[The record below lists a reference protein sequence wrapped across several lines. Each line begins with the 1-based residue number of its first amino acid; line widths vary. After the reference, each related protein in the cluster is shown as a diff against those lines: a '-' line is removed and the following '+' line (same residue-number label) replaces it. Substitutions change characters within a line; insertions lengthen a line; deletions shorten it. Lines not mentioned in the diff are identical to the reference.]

1 VTVPPIPEP
10 DAAGLVAG
18 IAEPTEHA
26 ERSMRLGE
34 ILIARGKIDAEDLER
49 ALELQRERGDK
60 IGKIFVDMGLIA
72 QRDMLA
78 ALSDQLGI
86 PLVSVDNPPPSAP
99 EIDSLS
105 HRFLRQCRAFPVELK
120 GSILTLAMA
129 DPLDFE
135 TVAAVRSFSGL
146 DIQTVLAPEQEILD
160 AIEKHYG
167 ETERQTFVEG
177 DDDANANLE
186 HLRDMASEAPVIR
199 LVNAMIADA
208 IEKRASDIHIEPFEK
223 EFRVRFRVD
232 GVLFNQ
238 EMPPRELKAAI
249 ISRLKLMAKLN
260 IAERR
265 LPQDGRIKIKIL
277 GREVDLRVSTL
288 PTLYGESVVM
298 RLLDRSAGDFYDLR
312 RLGFDDRMLSR
323 MEYFT
328 SLPHGMFLVTGPTG
342 SGKSTTLYS
351 ALKRINLPD
360 KKIIT
365 IEDPVEYQMD
375 GINQIHVNPQ
385 IGLTF
390 AAGLRHIVRQDPDVI
405 MVGEIR
411 DRETADIAIR
421 AALTGHLVFSTLH
434 TNDAPSAI
442 TRLIDMGVENYLVTS
457 SLVAV
462 LAQRLVRVICPHC
475 KESAGHTLSP
485 DGEMVETFRGAGCAE
500 CQGRGYSSRMGIF
513 EMMDLNDE
521 IRKLIMNNAD
531 ASVLTQVSRRNGMRN
546 LREDAWKKIQSGVT
560 TVAEVMRVTQEF

>member
-1 VTVPPIPEP
+1 
-10 DAAGLVAG
+10 
-18 IAEPTEHA
+18 
-26 ERSMRLGE
+26 MRLGE
-34 ILIARGKIDAEDLER
+34 ILIARRLLEPEDVER
-49 ALELQRERGDK
+49 ALELKKERGDK
-60 IGKIFVDMGLIA
+60 LGKILIDMGFIA
-72 QRDMLA
+72 AKDLLS
-78 ALSDQLGI
+78 ALSEQLEVPLAQVDQ
-86 PLVSVDNPPPSAP
+86 PPPVGP
-99 EIDSLS
+99 EIDGLS
-105 HRFLRQCRAFPVELK
+105 SRFMRQCRFIPLRFEN
-120 GSILTLAMA
+120 STLTVAMA

-135 TVAAVRSFSGL
+135 TISSVRGFSGL
-146 DIQTVLAPEQEILD
+146 KVSTALAPEQEILD
-160 AIEKHYG
+160 AIDKYYG
-167 ETERQTFVEG
+167 EAEKQTLDTETDSTQAGE
-177 DDDANANLE
+177 DLE

-199 LVNAMIADA
+199 LVNAMIAQA
-208 IEKRASDIHIEPFEK
+208 VEKRASDIHIEPFEK
-223 EFRVRFRVD
+223 EFRIRYRID

-238 EMPPRELKAAI
+238 EPPPREMKAAI
-249 ISRLKLMAKLN
+249 VSRLKLMAKLN

-265 LPQDGRIKIKIL
+265 LPQDGRIKIKTL

-298 RLLDRSAGDFYDLR
+298 RLLDRSAGDFYDLG
-312 RLGFDDRMLSR
+312 RLGFDRHMLSR
-323 MEYFT
+323 MEHFT
-328 SLPHGMFLVTGPTG
+328 SLPHGIFLVTGPTG

-442 TRLIDMGVENYLVTS
+442 TRLVDMGVEDYLLAS
-457 SLVAV
+457 SLIGI
-462 LAQRLVRVICPHC
+462 LAQRLVRVNCKHC
-475 KESAGHTLSP
+475 TRPEKVPAALLQEAGFDVSGL
-485 DGEMVETFRGAGCAE
+485 GETVDLQKGAGCQQ
-500 CQGRGYSSRMGIF
+500 CDYTGYESRMG
-513 EMMDLNDE
+513 
-521 IRKLIMNNAD
+521 
-531 ASVLTQVSRRNGMRN
+531 
-546 LREDAWKKIQSGVT
+546 
-560 TVAEVMRVTQEF
+560 

>member
-1 VTVPPIPEP
+1 MAAVPPPQPDPETGEVLSP
-10 DAAGLVAG
+10 RNL
-18 IAEPTEHA
+18 
-26 ERSMRLGE
+26 RLGE
-34 ILIARGKIDAEDLER
+34 ILLQRGKIEAEDIER
-49 ALELQRERGDK
+49 ALELQLERGDK
-60 IGKIFVDMGLIA
+60 LGKILVDMGTVA
-72 QRDMLA
+72 HRDVLA
-78 ALSDQLGI
+78 ALSDQLDV
-86 PLVSVDNPPPSAP
+86 PLVAVDGAPPSAP
-99 EIDSLS
+99 EIEGLS
-105 HRFLRQCRAFPVELK
+105 HRFLRQCRAIPVALADHV
-120 GSILTLAMA
+120 LTIAMA

-135 TVAAVRSFSGL
+135 TIAAVRAFSGL
-146 DIQTVLAPEQEILD
+146 EVRAALAAEQEILD
-160 AIEKHYG
+160 AIDRNYG
-167 ETERQTFVEG
+167 ETEQRTFTGEG
-177 DDDANANLE
+177 DDEQAGADLE

-199 LVNAMIADA
+199 LVNAMITAA
-208 IEKRASDIHIEPFEK
+208 IETRASDIHIEPFEK

-238 EMPPRELKAAI
+238 EPPPRELKAAI

-265 LPQDGRIKIKIL
+265 LPQDGRIKIKVV

-312 RLGFDDRMLSR
+312 RLGFDDHMLSR
-323 MEYFT
+323 MEHFT
-328 SLPHGMFLVTGPTG
+328 SLPHGIFLVTGPTG

-390 AAGLRHIVRQDPDVI
+390 ASGLRHIVRQDPDVI

-411 DRETADIAIR
+411 DRETADVAIR

-442 TRLIDMGVENYLVTS
+442 TRLTDMGVENYLITS

-462 LAQRLVRVICPHC
+462 LAQRLVRVICQHC
-475 KESAGHTLSP
+475 KQPNGTVLSP
-485 DGEMVETFRGAGCAE
+485 EGESVLTYRGAGCPE
-500 CQGRGYSSRMGIF
+500 CNGRGYSSRMGIF
-513 EMMDLNDE
+513 EMMDVNDE
-521 IRKLIMNNAD
+521 VRKLIMSNAD
-531 ASVLTQVSRRNGMRN
+531 ASVLTRTARKNGMRN
-546 LREDAWKKIQSGVT
+546 LREDGWRKIQDGVT
-560 TVAEVMRVTQEF
+560 TVEEVMRVTQEF

>member
-1 VTVPPIPEP
+1 
-10 DAAGLVAG
+10 
-18 IAEPTEHA
+18 
-26 ERSMRLGE
+26 MRLGE
-34 ILIARGKIDAEDLER
+34 ILMARGKIDAEDLER

-60 IGKIFVDMGLIA
+60 IGKIFVDMGLLA

-86 PLVSVDNPPPSAP
+86 PLAAVDGEPPSAP
-99 EIDSLS
+99 EIDGLS
-105 HRFLRQCRAFPVELK
+105 HRFLRQCRAFPLELK
-120 GSILTLAMA
+120 ENTLTLAMA

-135 TVAAVRSFSGL
+135 TIAAVRSFSGL
-146 DIQTVLAPEQEILD
+146 DIRTVLAPEQEILD
-160 AIEKHYG
+160 AIERSYG
-167 ETERQTFVEG
+167 ETERQTFTEG

-312 RLGFDDRMLSR
+312 RLGFDDRMLAR

-442 TRLIDMGVENYLVTS
+442 TRLIEMGVENYLVTS

-462 LAQRLVRVICPHC
+462 LAQRLVRVICASC
-475 KESAGHTLSP
+475 KESAGPALTP
-485 DGEMVETFRGAGCAE
+485 AGDMVDTFRGAGCPE
-500 CQGRGYSSRMGIF
+500 CNGRGYSSRVGIF
-513 EMMDLNDE
+513 EMMDVSDE
-521 IRKLIMNNAD
+521 IRKLIMANGD
-531 ASVLTQVSRRNGMRN
+531 ASALTLVARRNGMRN
-546 LREDAWKKIQSGVT
+546 LREDAWRKIQSGLT
-560 TVAEVMRVTQEF
+560 TVAEVLRVTQEI